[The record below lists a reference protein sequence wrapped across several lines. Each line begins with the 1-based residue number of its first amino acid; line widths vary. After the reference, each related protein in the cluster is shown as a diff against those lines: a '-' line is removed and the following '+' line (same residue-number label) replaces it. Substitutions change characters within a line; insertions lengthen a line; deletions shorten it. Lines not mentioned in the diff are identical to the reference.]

1 MKRIVFSGIVTVAL
15 ALLMSG
21 CGKLPQAEMDA
32 AKAAVEAAK
41 EAQADVYIP
50 VEFAGIQDSL
60 NAYVAAVE
68 AQKSKFFKSY
78 GDVKV
83 KLDSLVSQAA
93 VVKENAAVKKEEVR
107 VQTETLMAQ
116 LTAMVAENNGL
127 IVKAPKGK
135 EGAAALE
142 EIRNEMTVIEA
153 AAAEAATI
161 FANGDYMA
169 AHDKVKAA
177 LENATSINTEL
188 KEAIAKVTR
197 R

>member
-15 ALLMSG
+15 ALLVSS

-41 EAQADVYIP
+41 EAQADIYIP
-50 VEFAGIQDSL
+50 VEFATIQDSL
-60 NAYVAAVE
+60 NAYVAQVE

-78 GDVKV
+78 GDVTV
-83 KLDSLVSQAA
+83 KLESVVATA
-93 VVKENAAVKKEEVR
+93 VTVKENAAVKKEEVR
-107 VQTETLMAQ
+107 VQTETLMAEV
-116 LTAMVAENNGL
+116 TAMIADNKAL

-142 EIRNEMTVIEA
+142 EIRNEMSVIESA
-153 AAAEAATI
+153 VAEAAVL
-161 FANGDYMA
+161 FEAGNYMA
-169 AHDKVKAA
+169 ANDKVKAA
-177 LENATSINTEL
+177 IENATSINTEL